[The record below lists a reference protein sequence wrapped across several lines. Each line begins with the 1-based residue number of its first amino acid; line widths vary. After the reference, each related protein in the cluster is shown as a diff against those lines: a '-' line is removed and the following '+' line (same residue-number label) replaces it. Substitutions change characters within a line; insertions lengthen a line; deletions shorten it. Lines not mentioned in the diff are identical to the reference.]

1 LTNHFYS
8 DNIKLKEVCMVISK
22 DELYKEAVNL
32 SPLDK
37 AQLVDILLSS
47 FNFKGRAE
55 IDSKWAIE
63 AEDRLEAS
71 KNGLI
76 EKVSMEDV
84 FASLDM

>member
-1 LTNHFYS
+1 
-8 DNIKLKEVCMVISK
+8 MVISR

-37 AQLVDILLSS
+37 AQLVELLLSS
-47 FNFKGRAE
+47 FNYKGRAD
-55 IDSKWAIE
+55 IDAKWAVE
-63 AEDRLEAS
+63 AENRLEAS

-84 FASLDM
+84 FSSLDI

>member
-1 LTNHFYS
+1 MTNHFYS
-8 DNIKLKEVCMVISK
+8 DKIKLKEVCMVISK

-37 AQLVDILLSS
+37 AQLVELLLSS
-47 FNFKGRAE
+47 FNYKGRTA

-63 AEDRLEAS
+63 GEDRLEAS

-84 FASLDM
+84 FSSLNM